1 MEKAA
6 EHTKPEHERA
16 SEKKKLLKAVH
27 KWLNAEETRKYAAR
41 GEEASERSQ
50 QQECI

>member
-1 MEKAA
+1 MEKAS
-6 EHTKPEHERA
+6 EHMKPGHERA

-27 KWLNAEETRKYAAR
+27 KQLDAEETRKYAAR
-41 GEEASERSQ
+41 GEEASERSR